1 MYNLSKST
9 SKEDTDTKAF
19 SRLKKGTWPCRPHIL
34 FRGKTPIKFPGKI
47 SIQFP
52 GKISIQFPGN
62 ISNSWVRHLSSSGVR
77 HLSNSGVNTYP
88 IPG

>member
-52 GKISIQFPGN
+52 GQISIQFPGKISIQFPGN
-62 ISNSWVRHLSSSGVR
+62 IS
-77 HLSNSGVNTYP
+77 
-88 IPG
+88 I